1 MNFLSLRLTA
11 YYNEIDPF
19 CVEWLRKLMAKGRI
33 TKGDIDDRPIQEV
46 QPEEVAGYHRVH
58 FFAGIGGWERALSLA
73 GWPDDWP
80 VWTGSC
86 PCQPFSSAGKGKGG
100 ADDRHLWPEWFRL
113 IRQSRP
119 PTLFGEQVASAIGH
133 GWLDLVSAD
142 LEGEG
147 YACGSAVLG
156 AHSVGAPHIRK
167 RLWFVAVSESERSVR
182 RSEILGCEVAGSE
195 KGHLHHAVGTGSVS
209 GLVAFS
215 ESYRRGGWG
224 DGCSESAG
232 SRLESEIEA
241 EGSSTP
247 SRMGD
252 AGLLGS
258 AERQIQATGDIESG
272 EVDSSSGLLGDGI
285 LPGLERHGKHGEIDG
300 KNGREGEKRH
310 DSPSGFWDRREWLP
324 CRDGKARPVESLPVE
339 MADGIPDGMG
349 LVRYGDRAIFHPLVQ
364 ETKNRARRLKGYGN
378 AIVPQVG
385 GAFIRAFME
394 WEEK

>member
-1 MNFLSLRLTA
+1 MNILSRRPIA

-156 AHSVGAPHIRK
+156 AHSVGAPHIRQ
-167 RLWFVAVSESERSVR
+167 RLWFVAESESHGSLREPRKVDGEASGQERGDMH
-182 RSEILGCEVAGSE
+182 EPFGS
-195 KGHLHHAVGTGSVS
+195 GGIS
-209 GLVAFS
+209 GFMADTDVTQINS
-215 ESYRRGGWG
+215 TDPG
-224 DGCSESAG
+224 
-232 SRLESEIEA
+232 RLLQKSP
-241 EGSSTP
+241 GSSEY
-247 SRMGD
+247 D
-252 AGLLGS
+252 LLGH
-258 AERQIQATGDIESG
+258 GIESG
-272 EVDSSSGLLGDGI
+272 LEGFSGDG
-285 LPGLERHGKHGEIDG
+285 DG
-300 KNGREGEKRH
+300 SHQSGRNVPEENGPASEA
-310 DSPSGFWDRREWLP
+310 SASFWSSCEWIG
-324 CRDGKARPVESLPVE
+324 CRDGKARPVESVPFPLV
-339 MADGIPDGMG
+339 DGIPEGLG
-349 LVRYGDRAIFHPLVQ
+349 LVCVGDRAILHPLVK
-364 ETKNRARRLKGYGN
+364 ETKNRVGRLKGYGN

>member
-1 MNFLSLRLTA
+1 MNILSRRPIA

-156 AHSVGAPHIRK
+156 AHSVGAPHIRQ
-167 RLWFVAVSESERSVR
+167 RLWFVADSGESSCQWRTGRLSGKKKKIRDEREPDGDYIKR
-182 RSEILGCEVAGSE
+182 
-195 KGHLHHAVGTGSVS
+195 HTN
-209 GLVAFS
+209 
-215 ESYRRGGWG
+215 GGK
-224 DGCSESAG
+224 
-232 SRLESEIEA
+232 
-241 EGSSTP
+241 TV
-247 SRMGD
+247 
-252 AGLLGS
+252 LLGHS
-258 AERQIQATGDIESG
+258 IE
-272 EVDSSSGLLGDGI
+272 
-285 LPGLERHGKHGEIDG
+285 PGLEGFSGDG
-300 KNGREGEKRH
+300 DGSHQSGRNVPEENGPASEAG
-310 DSPSGFWDRREWLP
+310 SSFWSSCDWIG
-324 CRDGKARPVESLPVE
+324 CRDGKARPVESKFISL
-339 MADGIPDGMG
+339 ADGLPTGLG
-349 LVRYGDRAIFHPLVQ
+349 LVRDGDRAIFHPLVQ